1 MRQGIRLHQKQHD
14 LHYLEFDSENDALI
28 TGGSVAL
35 VRLAQDGGKNGFST
49 IQLQL
54 RPRRVDSQ
62 AISSSVVRGMS
73 WFGHG
78 AVVAPSAM
86 VRQYETAAPRAF
98 REGKDGLNAKA

>member
-1 MRQGIRLHQKQHD
+1 M
-14 LHYLEFDSENDALI
+14 
-28 TGGSVAL
+28 AL